1 MAAEGDRCIMATP
14 SLLSQTRVVLVHPFF
29 PENIGSVARAMANSD
44 LDRLVIAEPGTALPN
59 HPNAYKLASHA
70 TAILDRA
77 EVAPT
82 LEAALE
88 GASLVVGTT
97 QHQLQDVPLLV
108 PREAAQLAAR
118 HAAGGGEVVL
128 LFGNEKNGL
137 TREALLRCHQVV
149 RIPTGA
155 NPSLNLSQAVMIMAY
170 EWLLASLDMT
180 AAEGT
185 PLTAIAA
192 EAGVAEVAHDLADA
206 LQAGGFFKAHNRS
219 QKEAVIRRV
228 LSRAILAPEE
238 ASLFRGLAQRLGRLL
253 KQLPQET

>member
-1 MAAEGDRCIMATP
+1 MTPP
-14 SLLSQTRVVLVHPFF
+14 SLLSRTRVVLVRPFF

-44 LDRLVIAEPGTALPN
+44 LARLVIAEPGTALPH

-70 TAILDRA
+70 TPILDQA
-77 EVAPT
+77 QVVST
-82 LEAALE
+82 LDEALE

-97 QHQLQDVPLLV
+97 QHRLQDVPMLA
-108 PREAAQLAAR
+108 PRAAAQLAAR

-137 TREALLRCHQVV
+137 TREALLRCHQLV

-155 NPSLNLSQAVMIMAY
+155 NPSLNLSQAVMIVAY
-170 EWLLASLDMT
+170 EWLLASMDQA

-192 EAGVAEVAHDLADA
+192 EPEVASVAAALAEA
-206 LQAGGFFKAHNRS
+206 LLAGGFFKPHNRA
-219 QKEAVIRRV
+219 QKEALLRRV
-228 LSRAILAPEE
+228 LSRAILSPEE
-238 ASLFRGLAQRLGRLL
+238 ASVFRGLAHRLASVLSRATPTEPAGR
-253 KQLPQET
+253 